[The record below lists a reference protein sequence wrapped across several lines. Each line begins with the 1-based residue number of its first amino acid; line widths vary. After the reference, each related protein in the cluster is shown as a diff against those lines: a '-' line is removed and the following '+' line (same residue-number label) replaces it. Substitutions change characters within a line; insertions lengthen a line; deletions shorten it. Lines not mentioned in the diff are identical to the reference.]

1 MRAFKWIVSFATW
14 KYEVS
19 AGNLDGSGFD
29 KDELYYGIFHLLV
42 VYLPLFWLCVVAVGA
57 LGHTAH
63 EDTSRETEVY
73 DVHKAPLK
81 RLKTVSRPA
90 VHWSFLQQQVIKLCL
105 F

>member
-42 VYLPLFWLCVVAVGA
+42 VYLPLF
-57 LGHTAH
+57 
-63 EDTSRETEVY
+63 
-73 DVHKAPLK
+73 
-81 RLKTVSRPA
+81 
-90 VHWSFLQQQVIKLCL
+90 
-105 F
+105 